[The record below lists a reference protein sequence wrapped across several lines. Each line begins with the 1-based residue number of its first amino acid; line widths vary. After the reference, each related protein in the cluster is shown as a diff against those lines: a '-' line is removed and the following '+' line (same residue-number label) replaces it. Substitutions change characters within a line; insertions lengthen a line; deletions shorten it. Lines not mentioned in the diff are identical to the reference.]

1 MSRGSAATAKSVLSD
16 LSGVSDRPD
25 LLKRFKAVDDERINE
40 IDVCFNRF
48 NGFDV

>member
-25 LLKRFKAVDDERINE
+25 LLRRFEAVNDKRIDE
-40 IDVCFNRF
+40 IDVCFNGF
-48 NGFDV
+48 DGFDV